1 MISRLIQ
8 SASID
13 MKMDMETLLN
23 GGEITVCFD
32 EQIVF
37 SQLENDENAVWSLMV
52 ASGYLKVCEVEYR
65 GMMGK
70 PWYHLAVTNMEHSA
84 CLQVCLQDGLLTKAL
99 IITALSKHLSVGM

>member
-32 EQIVF
+32 RADMY
-37 SQLENDENAVWSLMV
+37 SASLKMMRMQ
-52 ASGYLKVCEVEYR
+52 SGV
-65 GMMGK
+65 
-70 PWYHLAVTNMEHSA
+70 
-84 CLQVCLQDGLLTKAL
+84 
-99 IITALSKHLSVGM
+99 

>member
-37 SQLENDENAVWSLMV
+37 SQLEMMRMQ
-52 ASGYLKVCEVEYR
+52 SGV
-65 GMMGK
+65 
-70 PWYHLAVTNMEHSA
+70 
-84 CLQVCLQDGLLTKAL
+84 
-99 IITALSKHLSVGM
+99 